1 MRVRRSSDRSV
12 NIKAGMLSSSAFRF
26 IVYACLYGYN
36 RLTDHV
42 GDNIANATR
51 SVRVYLYLGPRS
63 VLRTHAPTTLRAKLR
78 QSRCD
83 IVAVLIIW
91 ILQSRLL
98 RRASTM
104 AAIRQDTDTFFFP
117 KCIQA
122 ALNYRICSLSST
134 DTLPYSDAR
143 LPLHSKSK
151 YTVHYNGGYSQQQDR
166 R

>member
-1 MRVRRSSDRSV
+1 
-12 NIKAGMLSSSAFRF
+12 MLSSSAFRF

-104 AAIRQDTDTFFFP
+104 AAIRQDTDTFFSQSVF
-117 KCIQA
+117 K
-122 ALNYRICSLSST
+122 
-134 DTLPYSDAR
+134 LP
-143 LPLHSKSK
+143 
-151 YTVHYNGGYSQQQDR
+151 
-166 R
+166 